1 MKIRVPPKQVL
12 EKKVFRTGEIQGGNS
27 LATTGLVKSSFFMR
41 RYRKLLRVYYGQ
53 GKSLKSSKAIP
64 PQTTIHRVSKQV
76 SGTFSMETRDRFLY
90 VIFWKLQDRATL
102 IAKKLT
108 DGWWRTKFSN
118 PKYYQQ
124 LKHLQLSEDYF
135 IQFSSNNTHS
145 FTYLPESVEE
155 LFFTEELERN
165 KHQLWPLILW
175 MICWKLH

>member
-53 GKSLKSSKAIP
+53 GKSLKRSKAIP

-90 VIFWKLQDRATL
+90 VIF
-102 IAKKLT
+102 
-108 DGWWRTKFSN
+108 
-118 PKYYQQ
+118 
-124 LKHLQLSEDYF
+124 
-135 IQFSSNNTHS
+135 
-145 FTYLPESVEE
+145 
-155 LFFTEELERN
+155 
-165 KHQLWPLILW
+165 
-175 MICWKLH
+175 